1 MDSTTDKQRRQLQEQ
16 YGTTNPDI
24 IEDENGVELTD
35 DERQA
40 LQP

>member
-1 MDSTTDKQRRQLQEQ
+1 MDRTTDKQRRQLQEQ

-24 IEDENGVELTD
+24 IEDDHGVLLTE